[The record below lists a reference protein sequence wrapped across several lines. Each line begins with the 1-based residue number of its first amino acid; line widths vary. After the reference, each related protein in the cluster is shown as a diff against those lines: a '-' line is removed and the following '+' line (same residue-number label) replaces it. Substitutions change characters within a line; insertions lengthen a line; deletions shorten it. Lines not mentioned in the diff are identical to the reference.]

1 MDAREQFTQLL
12 AWVIKN
18 SDEVESSQIQA
29 DIMLLIG
36 SAGQLVRKMAERNT
50 ALAKQCRKRKA
61 KPSKPAPQKG
71 PQHGN
76 GADRNDDV
84 QDGRAEAE
92 DRSKELSAI
101 QQGIRRADPTLAD
114 QQQALRQQIY
124 GQQNRDVAFA
134 KAAKAIA
141 S

>member
-12 AWVIKN
+12 AWVIKS

-29 DIMLLIG
+29 DITLLIG
-36 SAGQLVRKMAERNT
+36 AAGQLVGKMAERNT
-50 ALAKQCRKRKA
+50 ALAKQCRKRKV
-61 KPSKPAPQKG
+61 KPPKPNPQKG
-71 PQHGN
+71 PQQGN
-76 GADRNDDV
+76 SADSGTGK
-84 QDGRAEAE
+84 QDGEAEAE

-114 QQQALRQQIY
+114 QQRALRQQIY
-124 GQQNRDVAFA
+124 GPQNRDLAFA